1 MRPNVEHQEDPTPDQ
16 TGEQT
21 SPQHTNDQTGEMTT
35 EPPTQRV
42 TVAEAA
48 RLLGTSA
55 EAVRMRVKRGSL
67 RSTKIKNT
75 VYVLLSPEQTRPNQ
89 KQTRGG
95 GEAANQTSDQ
105 ARDQTD
111 DRTVL
116 LESLRSQVE
125 FLQEELK
132 RREEVHVEENRRK
145 DTIIAQ
151 LTQRIPE
158 LEPPKEATQEPR
170 ESRETASESPTTSRE
185 WPLGHEGETYGT
197 SPKRRRILYRGALPG
212 GVGSSGWSD
221 ARGRCPHDYARRC
234 SPVDA

>member
-1 MRPNVEHQEDPTPDQ
+1 MRPNVGHQEDPTLDQ

-21 SPQHTNDQTGEMTT
+21 SPQHTNDQTSEMPT
-35 EPPTQRV
+35 EHPTQRV

-75 VYVLLSPEQTRPNQ
+75 VYVLLSSEQTRPNQ
-89 KQTRGG
+89 DQTRGVG
-95 GEAANQTSDQ
+95 SAAANQTSDQ
-105 ARDQTD
+105 TTNQTD

-151 LTQRIPE
+151 LTQRILE
-158 LEPPKEATQEPR
+158 LEPAKEATQEPR
-170 ESRETASESPTTSRE
+170 EGHVTASESPTASRE
-185 WPLGHEGETYGT
+185 EWSLGHDEGETYGT
-197 SPKRRRILYRGALPG
+197 SAQEAEDSLQRR
-212 GVGSSGWSD
+212 SSWW
-221 ARGRCPHDYARRC
+221 RRFFGFE
-234 SPVDA
+234 

>member
-1 MRPNVEHQEDPTPDQ
+1 MP
-16 TGEQT
+16 
-21 SPQHTNDQTGEMTT
+21 T
-35 EPPTQRV
+35 EPPTRRV

-89 KQTRGG
+89 GQTRGG
-95 GEAANQTSDQ
+95 IGSAANQTSEQ
-105 ARDQTD
+105 TTNQTD

-116 LESLRSQVE
+116 IESLRSQVE

-158 LEPPKEATQEPR
+158 LEPPKEARQEPR
-170 ESRETASESPTTSRE
+170 EGHVTASESPTASSRE
-185 WPLGHEGETYGT
+185 WPRGHDEGETYGT
-197 SPKRRRILYRGALPG
+197 SAQEAEDSLQRRSER
-212 GVGSSGWSD
+212 SWW
-221 ARGRCPHDYARRC
+221 RRFFGFE
-234 SPVDA
+234 

>member
-1 MRPNVEHQEDPTPDQ
+1 MRPNVEHQEDPTLDQSGERTSHEHTSDQ
-16 TGEQT
+16 TGE
-21 SPQHTNDQTGEMTT
+21 GAT
-35 EPPTQRV
+35 EHPTQRV

-89 KQTRGG
+89 DQTSGSVG
-95 GEAANQTSDQ
+95 SAANQTSDQ
-105 ARDQTD
+105 TTKQTD
-111 DRTVL
+111 DRTL
-116 LESLRSQVE
+116 LLNSLRSQVE

-158 LEPPKEATQEPR
+158 LEPPTETPQEPR
-170 ESRETASESPTTSRE
+170 EGQGTASEELSSEPQEPSQ
-185 WPLGHEGETYGT
+185 
-197 SPKRRRILYRGALPG
+197 RRSWLHRFFFGP
-212 GVGSSGWSD
+212 
-221 ARGRCPHDYARRC
+221 
-234 SPVDA
+234 

>member
-1 MRPNVEHQEDPTPDQ
+1 MRPNVEHQEDPTLDQ

-21 SPQHTNDQTGEMTT
+21 SPQHTNDQTSEMPT
-35 EPPTQRV
+35 EHPTQRV

-89 KQTRGG
+89 DQTRGVG
-95 GEAANQTSDQ
+95 SAAANQTSDQ
-105 ARDQTD
+105 TTNQTD

-158 LEPPKEATQEPR
+158 LEPAKEATQEPR
-170 ESRETASESPTTSRE
+170 EGHVTASESPTASRE
-185 WPLGHEGETYGT
+185 EWSLGHDEGETYGT
-197 SPKRRRILYRGALPG
+197 SAQEAEDSLQRR
-212 GVGSSGWSD
+212 SSWW
-221 ARGRCPHDYARRC
+221 RRFFGFE
-234 SPVDA
+234 

>member
-1 MRPNVEHQEDPTPDQ
+1 MP
-16 TGEQT
+16 
-21 SPQHTNDQTGEMTT
+21 T
-35 EPPTQRV
+35 EPPTRRV

-89 KQTRGG
+89 GQTRGG
-95 GEAANQTSDQ
+95 IGSAANQTSEQ
-105 ARDQTD
+105 TTNQTD

-116 LESLRSQVE
+116 IESLRSQVE

-151 LTQRIPE
+151 LTQHIPE
-158 LEPPKEATQEPR
+158 LEPPKEARQEPR
-170 ESRETASESPTTSRE
+170 EGHVTASESPTASSRE
-185 WPLGHEGETYGT
+185 WPRGHDEGETYGT
-197 SPKRRRILYRGALPG
+197 SAQEAEDSLQRRSER
-212 GVGSSGWSD
+212 SWW
-221 ARGRCPHDYARRC
+221 RRFFGFE
-234 SPVDA
+234 

>member
-1 MRPNVEHQEDPTPDQ
+1 MRPNVEHQEDPTLDQSGERTSREHTSDQ
-16 TGEQT
+16 TGE
-21 SPQHTNDQTGEMTT
+21 GAT
-35 EPPTQRV
+35 EHPTQRV

-75 VYVLLSPEQTRPNQ
+75 VYVLLRPEQTRPNQ
-89 KQTRGG
+89 DQTSGSVG
-95 GEAANQTSDQ
+95 SAANQTSDQ
-105 ARDQTD
+105 TTKQPD
-111 DRTVL
+111 DRTL
-116 LESLRSQVE
+116 LLNSLRSQVE

-158 LEPPKEATQEPR
+158 LEPPTETPQEPR
-170 ESRETASESPTTSRE
+170 EGQGTASEE
-185 WPLGHEGETYGT
+185 FHGT
-197 SPKRRRILYRGALPG
+197 HAPPAPEQPVERPSWWRRFFGFE
-212 GVGSSGWSD
+212 
-221 ARGRCPHDYARRC
+221 
-234 SPVDA
+234 

>member
-1 MRPNVEHQEDPTPDQ
+1 MRPNVEHQEDPTFDQ

-21 SPQHTNDQTGEMTT
+21 LSQRLSDQTNGE
-35 EPPTQRV
+35 PNKHPTQRV

-48 RLLGTSA
+48 RILGTSA

-67 RSTKIKNT
+67 KSTKIKNT

-89 KQTRGG
+89 DQTSGG
-95 GEAANQTSDQ
+95 VSPAANQSADQ
-105 ARDQTD
+105 TENQTD
-111 DRTVL
+111 DRTAL

-125 FLQEELK
+125 FLQAELK

-158 LEPPKEATQEPR
+158 LEAPSERRDTSVTSSERASEEADKASIPPEQQEP
-170 ESRETASESPTTSRE
+170 SQ
-185 WPLGHEGETYGT
+185 
-197 SPKRRRILYRGALPG
+197 RRSWWRQFFGLE
-212 GVGSSGWSD
+212 
-221 ARGRCPHDYARRC
+221 
-234 SPVDA
+234 

>member
-1 MRPNVEHQEDPTPDQ
+1 MRPNVEHQEDPTLDQ
-16 TGEQT
+16 TGERT
-21 SPQHTNDQTGEMTT
+21 SREHTSDQTGEGAT
-35 EPPTQRV
+35 EHPTQRV

-89 KQTRGG
+89 DQTSGSVG
-95 GEAANQTSDQ
+95 SAANQTSDQ
-105 ARDQTD
+105 TTKQTD
-111 DRTVL
+111 DRTL
-116 LESLRSQVE
+116 LLNSLRSQVE

-158 LEPPKEATQEPR
+158 LEPPTETPQEPR
-170 ESRETASESPTTSRE
+170 EGQGTVSEELSSEPQEPSQ
-185 WPLGHEGETYGT
+185 
-197 SPKRRRILYRGALPG
+197 RRSWLHRFFFGP
-212 GVGSSGWSD
+212 
-221 ARGRCPHDYARRC
+221 
-234 SPVDA
+234 

>member
-1 MRPNVEHQEDPTPDQ
+1 MRPNVEHQQDPTLDQ
-16 TGEQT
+16 TGERT
-21 SPQHTNDQTGEMTT
+21 SPEHTNDQTGEVTT
-35 EPPTQRV
+35 EHPTQRV

-89 KQTRGG
+89 DQTTG
-95 GEAANQTSDQ
+95 AVASATNQTQDQ
-105 ARDQTD
+105 TANQTD
-111 DRTVL
+111 DRTL
-116 LESLRSQVE
+116 LVESLRSQVE

-158 LEPPKEATQEPR
+158 LEPSREGPREPR
-170 ESRETASESPTTSRE
+170 ESPETASEEPHSTHAPPEQQEPSQ
-185 WPLGHEGETYGT
+185 
-197 SPKRRRILYRGALPG
+197 RRSWWRAFFGLE
-212 GVGSSGWSD
+212 
-221 ARGRCPHDYARRC
+221 
-234 SPVDA
+234 

>member
-1 MRPNVEHQEDPTPDQ
+1 MRPNVKHQEDPTFVQ

-21 SPQHTNDQTGEMTT
+21 SPQHTNDQTGEMPT
-35 EPPTQRV
+35 EHPTQRV

-89 KQTRGG
+89 DQTRGVG
-95 GEAANQTSDQ
+95 SAAANQTSDQ
-105 ARDQTD
+105 TTNQTD

-158 LEPPKEATQEPR
+158 LEPAKEATQEPR
-170 ESRETASESPTTSRE
+170 EGHVTASESPTASREE
-185 WPLGHEGETYGT
+185 WPLGHDEGETYGT
-197 SPKRRRILYRGALPG
+197 SAQEAEDSLQRR
-212 GVGSSGWSD
+212 SSWW
-221 ARGRCPHDYARRC
+221 RRFFGFE
-234 SPVDA
+234 

>member
-89 KQTRGG
+89 DQTSGSIG
-95 GEAANQTSDQ
+95 SAANQTSDQ
-105 ARDQTD
+105 TTNETD
-111 DRTVL
+111 DRTL
-116 LESLRSQVE
+116 LLDSLRSQVE

-170 ESRETASESPTTSRE
+170 ESRETPSESPTTSRE

-197 SPKRRRILYRGALPG
+197 SAQEAEDSLQGRPSWWRRFFGLE
-212 GVGSSGWSD
+212 
-221 ARGRCPHDYARRC
+221 
-234 SPVDA
+234 

>member
-1 MRPNVEHQEDPTPDQ
+1 MRPNVEHQEDPTLDQ
-16 TGEQT
+16 TGERT
-21 SPQHTNDQTGEMTT
+21 LPEHTNDQTGEVPT
-35 EPPTQRV
+35 EHPTQRV

-89 KQTRGG
+89 DQTSAGVG
-95 GEAANQTSDQ
+95 SATNQTQDQ
-105 ARDQTD
+105 TTNQTD

-116 LESLRSQVE
+116 VESLRSQVE

-158 LEPPKEATQEPR
+158 LEAPSEPR
-170 ESRETASESPTTSRE
+170 EAPVTASEEPHSTQAPPEQQEPSQ
-185 WPLGHEGETYGT
+185 
-197 SPKRRRILYRGALPG
+197 RRSWWRAFFGIE
-212 GVGSSGWSD
+212 
-221 ARGRCPHDYARRC
+221 
-234 SPVDA
+234 

>member
-16 TGEQT
+16 TDEQT

-89 KQTRGG
+89 DQTSGSIG
-95 GEAANQTSDQ
+95 SAANQTSDQ
-105 ARDQTD
+105 TTNETD
-111 DRTVL
+111 DRTL
-116 LESLRSQVE
+116 LLDSLRSGRVSAGGTQAPGGGP
-125 FLQEELK
+125 
-132 RREEVHVEENRRK
+132 RRG
-145 DTIIAQ
+145 
-151 LTQRIPE
+151 
-158 LEPPKEATQEPR
+158 EPPQGHYHRPAYPAHPR
-170 ESRETASESPTTSRE
+170 TGASERSDTRAARIARDGLREPHNVARMASR
-185 WPLGHEGETYGT
+185 P
-197 SPKRRRILYRGALPG
+197 
-212 GVGSSGWSD
+212 
-221 ARGRCPHDYARRC
+221 RGRDLRYVRPRGGGFSTGA
-234 SPVDA
+234 PFLVA

>member
-1 MRPNVEHQEDPTPDQ
+1 MRPNVEHQEDPTLDQ
-16 TGEQT
+16 TGERT
-21 SPQHTNDQTGEMTT
+21 SPQHTNDQTSEITT
-35 EPPTQRV
+35 EHQTQRV

-67 RSTKIKNT
+67 MSIKIKNT

-89 KQTRGG
+89 DQTSGG
-95 GEAANQTSDQ
+95 VGSAANQTQ
-105 ARDQTD
+105 EQTTNQTN
-111 DRTVL
+111 DRTML
-116 LESLRSQVE
+116 MESLRSQVE

-158 LEPPKEATQEPR
+158 LEPPREEPR
-170 ESRETASESPTTSRE
+170 EPREAPVSSSEETDKGT
-185 WPLGHEGETYGT
+185 GHPPEQQEP
-197 SPKRRRILYRGALPG
+197 SQRRSFWRQYFGLP
-212 GVGSSGWSD
+212 
-221 ARGRCPHDYARRC
+221 
-234 SPVDA
+234 

>member
-1 MRPNVEHQEDPTPDQ
+1 MRPNVEHQEDPTLDR

-35 EPPTQRV
+35 EHPIQRV

-89 KQTRGG
+89 DQTRGVG
-95 GEAANQTSDQ
+95 SATNQTSDQ
-105 ARDQTD
+105 TTNQTD

-116 LESLRSQVE
+116 IESLRSQVE

-158 LEPPKEATQEPR
+158 LEPAKEATQEPR
-170 ESRETASESPTTSRE
+170 EGHVTASESPTASSRE

-197 SPKRRRILYRGALPG
+197 SAQEAEDSLQRR
-212 GVGSSGWSD
+212 SSWW
-221 ARGRCPHDYARRC
+221 RRFFGFE
-234 SPVDA
+234 

>member
-1 MRPNVEHQEDPTPDQ
+1 
-16 TGEQT
+16 
-21 SPQHTNDQTGEMTT
+21 MTT
-35 EPPTQRV
+35 EHPTQRV

-89 KQTRGG
+89 DQTRGVG
-95 GEAANQTSDQ
+95 SAAANQTSDQ
-105 ARDQTD
+105 TTNQTD

-132 RREEVHVEENRRK
+132 RREEVHAEENRRK

-170 ESRETASESPTTSRE
+170 EGHVTVPTTHPRRPSTLSTVLRA
-185 WPLGHEGETYGT
+185 
-197 SPKRRRILYRGALPG
+197 KRRRILYRGAPAG
-212 GVGSSGWSD
+212 GAGSLGLS
-221 ARGRCPHDYARRC
+221 RP
-234 SPVDA
+234 

>member
-1 MRPNVEHQEDPTPDQ
+1 
-16 TGEQT
+16 
-21 SPQHTNDQTGEMTT
+21 
-35 EPPTQRV
+35 
-42 TVAEAA
+42 
-48 RLLGTSA
+48 
-55 EAVRMRVKRGSL
+55 MRVKRGSL

-89 KQTRGG
+89 EQTKGG
-95 GEAANQTSDQ
+95 GSEAANQTSDQ

-151 LTQRIPE
+151 LTQHIPE
-158 LEPPKEATQEPR
+158 LEPPKEARQEPR
-170 ESRETASESPTTSRE
+170 EGHVTASESPTASRE
-185 WPLGHEGETYGT
+185 WPLSHEGETYGT
-197 SPKRRRILYRGALPG
+197 SAQEAEDSLQRRSER
-212 GVGSSGWSD
+212 SWW
-221 ARGRCPHDYARRC
+221 RRFFGFE
-234 SPVDA
+234 